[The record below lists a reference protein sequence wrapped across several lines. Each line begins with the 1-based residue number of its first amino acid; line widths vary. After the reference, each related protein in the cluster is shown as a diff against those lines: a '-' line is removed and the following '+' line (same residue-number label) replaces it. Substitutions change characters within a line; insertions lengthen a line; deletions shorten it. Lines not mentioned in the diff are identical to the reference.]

1 MLRLPHGGKFFN
13 PEALASAG
21 LSTQMLAEGL
31 ASAYKTLDVIDER
44 LIALG
49 NPRLSAMV
57 ELANLSSML
66 GNLLASGIA
75 NASGGV
81 FRRNGPHKYPDL
93 LASSPNAADV
103 EIKIALEDN
112 KPKGHLAKPGFY
124 LTCRYVLGG
133 EHGIFAR
140 GTENR
145 GDVIWIWELRAGHL
159 ELEHFNL
166 SNTAGDSG
174 KTAVVNA
181 LGMARLQVV
190 YCDLEFFPC
199 SRNGR
204 TFRQYQTL
212 YGPSVKSGAAVPPQ

>member
-1 MLRLPHGGKFFN
+1 MPRLPHAGKFLK
-13 PEALASAG
+13 PEALGDAG
-21 LSTQMLAEGL
+21 LTTKMLADGL
-31 ASAYKTLDVIDER
+31 ASAYKTLEAIDEK

-93 LASSPNAADV
+93 LANSSNASDV

-124 LTCRYVLGG
+124 LTCRYVLGSEG
-133 EHGIFAR
+133 GGFTR
-140 GTENR
+140 GLETR
-145 GDVIWIWELRAGHL
+145 GDVIWIWEMRAGRL

-181 LGMARLQVV
+181 LGMERLQVV
-190 YCDLEFFPC
+190 YCDLEYFPG
-199 SRNGR
+199 SKNGR
-204 TFRQYQTL
+204 TFRQYQSL
-212 YGPSVKSGAAVPPQ
+212 FGP

>member
-1 MLRLPHGGKFFN
+1 MPRLPHAGKFLKA
-13 PEALASAG
+13 EALADAG
-21 LSTQMLAEGL
+21 LTTEMLADGL
-31 ASAYKTLDVIDER
+31 ASAYKTLDAIDER
-44 LIALG
+44 LVALG

-66 GNLLASGIA
+66 GNFLASGIA
-75 NASGGV
+75 NASGGI

-93 LASSPNAADV
+93 LANSQSAADV

-124 LTCRYVLGG
+124 LTCRYVLGN
-133 EHGIFAR
+133 EHGMFTR
-140 GTENR
+140 GVEGR
-145 GDVIWIWELRAGHL
+145 GDVVWIWELRAGHL
-159 ELEHFNL
+159 ELDHFNL

-181 LGMARLQVV
+181 SGMERLQVV
-190 YCDLEFFPC
+190 YCDLEFFPG

-204 TFRQYQTL
+204 IFRHYQAL
-212 YGPSVKSGAAVPPQ
+212 FGP